1 MYELIKVAENT
12 FYMDCPTKVGFYK
25 IEENDV
31 VLIDSGSDKDAAK
44 KVKRILDEQGWNL
57 TAIFN
62 THSHADHIGGNQYL
76 QNQTGCKIYAPG
88 MESAITSYPL
98 LEPCMLFGGFPSNE
112 MRNKFLM
119 AKESNVQLLED
130 ASMPE
135 GLEIINLPGHAPSM
149 VGFKTK
155 DNVIFLADSLSSK
168 ETLEKYKINYT
179 FDVATYLETLEKI
192 KTLEADMFV
201 PAHAPASNNIS
212 DLAQINIDS
221 TLEIIKTLKSYLSSP
236 ICFDDLLAKVF
247 EGYGLDMNIGQ
258 HLLVGSTVR
267 SFLAYLKNQGE
278 VTYTFENNKLLWQL
292 V

>member
-1 MYELIKVAENT
+1 MYELIQVAQNT

-25 IEENDV
+25 TDGNNV
-31 VLIDSGSDKDAAK
+31 VIIDSGSDKDAAK
-44 KVKRILDEQGWNL
+44 KVKRILDEQNWNL
-57 TAIFN
+57 TAIYN

-88 MESAITSYPL
+88 IDSAITSYPI
-98 LEPCMLFGGFPSNE
+98 LEPCMLYGAFPSNE
-112 MRNKFLM
+112 MKNKFLM
-119 AKESNVQLLED
+119 AKESNVLLLED
-130 ASMPE
+130 SVLPE
-135 GLEIINLPGHAPSM
+135 GLEIINLFGHAPSM

-168 ETLEKYKINYT
+168 ETLEKYKINYI
-179 FDVATYLETLEKI
+179 FDVAAYLDTLEKI
-192 KTLEADMFV
+192 KNLEADMFV
-201 PAHAPASNNIS
+201 PAHAPASNDITE
-212 DLAQINIDS
+212 LVQINIDS
-221 TLEIIKTLKSYLSSP
+221 TLEIIKTIKSYLSSP
-236 ICFDDLLAKVF
+236 IAFDDLLAKVF

-278 VTYTFENNKLLWQL
+278 VSYTFESNKLLWQL

>member
-1 MYELIKVAENT
+1 MYELIQVSQNT

-25 IEENDV
+25 TDGNNV
-31 VLIDSGSDKDAAK
+31 VIIDSGSDKDAAK
-44 KVKRILDEQGWNL
+44 KVKRILDEQAWNL
-57 TAIFN
+57 VAIFN

-76 QNQTGCKIYAPG
+76 QNLTNCKIYAPG
-88 MESAITSYPL
+88 IESAITSYPV

-119 AKESNVQLLED
+119 AKESNVNLLDE
-130 ASMPE
+130 SVLPN
-135 GLEIINLPGHAPSM
+135 GLEIIELPGHAPSM

-168 ETLEKYKINYT
+168 ETLEKYKINYI

-192 KTLEADMFV
+192 KTFEADMFV
-201 PAHAPASNNIS
+201 PAHAPSS
-212 DLAQINIDS
+212 KDLSELIQINIDS
-221 TLEIIKTLKSYLSSP
+221 TLEIIKTLKSYLDSP
-236 ICFDDLLAKVF
+236 ISFDDLLAKVF

-267 SFLAYLKNQGE
+267 SFLTYLKNQGE
-278 VTYTFENNKLLWQL
+278 VTYTFESNKLLWQL
-292 V
+292 A